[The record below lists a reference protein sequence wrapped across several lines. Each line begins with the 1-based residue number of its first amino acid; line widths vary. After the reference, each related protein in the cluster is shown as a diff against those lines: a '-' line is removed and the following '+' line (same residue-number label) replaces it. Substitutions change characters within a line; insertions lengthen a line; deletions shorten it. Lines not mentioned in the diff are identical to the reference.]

1 MLLNKKA
8 TKEFI
13 LMIAQEKDPRA
24 SKWSRVSTESV
35 EAAEAA
41 LKRWIVGQDRSPES
55 SESGKDG
62 EAVTRY
68 LDTKSVPLH

>member
-24 SKWSRVSTESV
+24 SKWSRVSTESLL
-35 EAAEAA
+35 AAEAA
-41 LKRWIVGQDRSPES
+41 LKSWIRDRTNPQNLPRVGRTV
-55 SESGKDG
+55 K
-62 EAVTRY
+62 
-68 LDTKSVPLH
+68 L

>member
-41 LKRWIVGQDRSPES
+41 LKKWIVGQTDPQNLPRV
-55 SESGKDG
+55 GRTVK
-62 EAVTRY
+62 
-68 LDTKSVPLH
+68 L

>member
-13 LMIAQEKDPRA
+13 LMIAQEKDPRV
-24 SKWSRVSTESV
+24 SKWSRVSAESV

-41 LKRWIVGQDRSPES
+41 LKKWIVSQTEPQHLPRVGRTV
-55 SESGKDG
+55 K
-62 EAVTRY
+62 
-68 LDTKSVPLH
+68 L